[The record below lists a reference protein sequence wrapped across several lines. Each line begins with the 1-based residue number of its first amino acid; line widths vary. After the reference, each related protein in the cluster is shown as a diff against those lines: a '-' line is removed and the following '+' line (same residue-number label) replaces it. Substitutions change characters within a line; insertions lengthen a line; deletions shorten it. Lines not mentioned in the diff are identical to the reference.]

1 MSSQIIKFFGSES
14 DLKDLRK
21 FLSDAGFK
29 EDPRNII
36 HATDASGGILL
47 PLCIAFVV
55 PSIPEFSRRIK
66 MYLQKF
72 SKLMV
77 TTVTPD
83 EVKRTITGNISAKK
97 TGEVIE
103 ISAGFEI
110 KDVKRMRSPR
120 KTDDNKSRRLRRRI
134 K

>member
-1 MSSQIIKFFGSES
+1 
-14 DLKDLRK
+14 
-21 FLSDAGFK
+21 
-29 EDPRNII
+29 
-36 HATDASGGILL
+36 
-47 PLCIAFVV
+47 
-55 PSIPEFSRRIK
+55 